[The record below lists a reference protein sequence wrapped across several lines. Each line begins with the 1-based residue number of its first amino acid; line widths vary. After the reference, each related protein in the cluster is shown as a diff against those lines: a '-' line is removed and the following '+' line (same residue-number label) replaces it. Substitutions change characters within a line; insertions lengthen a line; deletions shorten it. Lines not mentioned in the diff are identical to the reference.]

1 MKRII
6 IFATALLLGV
16 ASLSAQESEQRQR
29 VLPEE
34 IPHMNFMNIP
44 IDGSPLPIIEKL
56 RGRGFEYVKQ
66 EGNIFI
72 LTGTFAG
79 QNNCAVSLTKKEN
92 FVWKIAVSFPTQPS
106 WNSVKEMYNKFKN
119 SYIDKYNTRPECTE
133 KLSQRFREGTGQE
146 QWGFEDDSSRWQ
158 SVFSLPEGFITLA
171 IKYNRQQSNLYLV
184 VDYVDRVNFLMKEA
198 IDMEDI

>member
-1 MKRII
+1 M
-6 IFATALLLGV
+6 V
-16 ASLSAQESEQRQR
+16 
-29 VLPEE
+29 PN
-34 IPHMNFMNIP
+34 P
-44 IDGSPLPIIEKL
+44 
-56 RGRGFEYVKQ
+56 
-66 EGNIFI
+66 
-72 LTGTFAG
+72 
-79 QNNCAVSLTKKEN
+79 
-92 FVWKIAVSFPTQPS
+92 QPS